1 MSSLAARFS
10 RQAEVRGSALSR
22 RRVSK
27 VGAGFSAD
35 AERDSITMRVLSA
48 YCNVRPVGQIVTD
61 VENEA
66 APKPLRLL
74 LLT

>member
-22 RRVSK
+22 SRVSK
-27 VGAGFSAD
+27 VGAGVFDD
-35 AERDSITMRVLSA
+35 AERASMTMRVLSA
-48 YCNVRPVGQIVTD
+48 YCNVRRVGQIVTD

-66 APKPLRLL
+66 ATKPLRLL

>member
-1 MSSLAARFS
+1 
-10 RQAEVRGSALSR
+10 
-22 RRVSK
+22 VSK
-27 VGAGFSAD
+27 VGAASFGD
-35 AERDSITMRVLSA
+35 AERASITMRVFSA
-48 YCNVRPVGQIVTD
+48 YCNVRRVGQIVTD

>member
-10 RQAEVRGSALSR
+10 RQAEVRGSAPSR
-22 RRVSK
+22 SRVSK
-27 VGAGFSAD
+27 VGAGFSGD
-35 AERDSITMRVLSA
+35 AEGDSITMQVLSA
-48 YCNVRPVGQIVTD
+48 CCSVRRVGKIVTD